1 MGILKIL
8 FPFFSLKSF
17 GRLLLLCLVGAGI
30 AGGYGIIHDQV
41 TYTLSPEYFTKFKF
55 IQFSDVDPKMGNRI
69 FAGVIGF
76 LATYWIGLIFGWVMG
91 RVTMKPPD
99 RIVHLA
105 LAIKALLIMILV
117 TFGFGLGGYLY
128 ATLIFDSVRESWKV
142 WQQMYRIEDI
152 ASFHRV
158 GTIHNMGYIG
168 GVVGAII
175 ALIWLQKKMAS
186 LARAKKL

>member
-8 FPFFSLKSF
+8 FPFMSLRSF
-17 GRLLLLCLVGAGI
+17 GRLLLLCLWGVGI

-55 IQFSDVDPKMGNRI
+55 IQFSGVDPNMGDRI

-99 RIVHLA
+99 HIVHLP
-105 LAIKALLIMILV
+105 LAIKALLVMVIV
-117 TFGFGLGGYLY
+117 TFGFGLSGYLY
-128 ATLIFDSVRESWKV
+128 ATLTFDSVGESWEM

-152 ASFHRV
+152 ASFYRV

-168 GVVGAII
+168 GIVGSIV
-175 ALIWLQKKMAS
+175 ALIWLQKKMAG